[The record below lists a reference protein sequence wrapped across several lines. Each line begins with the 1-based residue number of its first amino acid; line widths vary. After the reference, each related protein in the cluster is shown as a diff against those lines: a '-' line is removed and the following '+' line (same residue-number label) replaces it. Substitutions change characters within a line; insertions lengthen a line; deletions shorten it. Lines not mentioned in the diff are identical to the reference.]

1 MNRPFIATATHA
13 APTRPAMSAP
23 RPSVRTLARSTL
35 LLALALP
42 LAGCAVLSGPQR
54 DPVTLYAPQLAAQP
68 DPSWPQADWQLAI
81 AQPTGA
87 RLIEGTR
94 IGVRPVPGELQVYK
108 GAMWARTP
116 PEMLEETVLRMLEDS
131 GKIPSVARQGSGIG
145 AEYRLVMDIRHF
157 ESRYDA
163 GGSTPAAVIEVNAK
177 LLHVP
182 DQSVAG
188 SRTFRQTQAASGTDV
203 ALVADAFGQ
212 ALGTL
217 SREVAGWTL
226 ATGNEHQR
234 QPHR

>member
-1 MNRPFIATATHA
+1 M
-13 APTRPAMSAP
+13 TRPHRIA
-23 RPSVRTLARSTL
+23 LAAA
-35 LLALALP
+35 LLAA
-42 LAGCAVLSGPQR
+42 LAGCSSLLGPK
-54 DPVTLYAPQLAAQP
+54 DTPTIFAPQIATTADPAWPSAA
-68 DPSWPQADWQLAI
+68 WPLGTVR
-81 AQPTGA
+81 PTSA
-87 RLIEGTR
+87 RILDGTR
-94 IGVRPVPGELQVYK
+94 IAVSPVPGELQVYK

-131 GKIPSVARQGSGIG
+131 GKIPAVARQGSGIG

-157 ESRYDA
+157 EADYA
-163 GGSTPAAVIEVNAK
+163 GAGTPSAVIEVNAK

-188 SRTFRQTQAASGTDV
+188 SRTFRQVQPASGTEV
-203 ALVADAFGQ
+203 SLVAEAFGQ

-226 ATGNEHQR
+226 STGNEHHR